1 MPIPP
6 GGPNFQASSQIRVKE
21 QQSHFQHFVQ
31 RHLSQFDSST
41 GYRTDPKKIS
51 CKRHQSTRPTV
62 KGFNT
67 ETVFAGMRMCSCG
80 ETTLSR
86 LPPSSRRAS
95 DGKLNVKDDQVKCNS
110 GGSKKKHF
118 TWGCFV
124 MEMITWRV
132 APKAYSALFPQWIT
146 WLLGLTYNQFDKLLL
161 AVWLLKTETVPKRW
175 AFYSHVAQSTRSVCQ
190 VTLLPLSK

>member
-31 RHLSQFDSST
+31 RHFSQFDSST

-110 GGSKKKHF
+110 GGSKKNISPELLCQRLLCYGNDHMK
-118 TWGCFV
+118 GGAQSILCFV
-124 MEMITWRV
+124 PSVNHMTAR
-132 APKAYSALFPQWIT
+132 
-146 WLLGLTYNQFDKLLL
+146 FDI
-161 AVWLLKTETVPKRW
+161 
-175 AFYSHVAQSTRSVCQ
+175 
-190 VTLLPLSK
+190 

>member
-31 RHLSQFDSST
+31 RHFSQFDSST

-86 LPPSSRRAS
+86 LPLSSRRAS

-110 GGSKKKHF
+110 GGSKKHYTWAALSEVALLWKWSHEGWRPKH
-118 TWGCFV
+118 
-124 MEMITWRV
+124 
-132 APKAYSALFPQWIT
+132 
-146 WLLGLTYNQFDKLLL
+146 
-161 AVWLLKTETVPKRW
+161 
-175 AFYSHVAQSTRSVCQ
+175 
-190 VTLLPLSK
+190 TLLCSLSESHDCSVWHIINLTSCRWLSDSWRLKLFQRDEHFIHI